1 MTSVLWLASHE
12 LKRKVYDTLCL
23 YTASVDMEAQN
34 TLTMGHLIGEGT
46 PPPEPDCPG
55 MLVSVV
61 LLRNNGKRVLAAER
75 KATSPLIGR
84 LVLDDFP
91 RGPSMALV
99 CARQA
104 QLFANK
110 GGSVPYSI
118 YKPLFDPEIVHW
130 DSRGI
135 VIRGYEINSKDGESI
150 ECAQVWMV
158 TPILQ

>member
-104 QLFANK
+104 QLFADK
-110 GGSVPYSI
+110 RGSVPYSI
-118 YKPLFDPEIVHW
+118 HKPLFDPEIVHW

-135 VIRGYEINSKDGESI
+135 VIRGYEINTKDGQSI
-150 ECAQVWMV
+150 EHAQVWMV
-158 TPILQ
+158 TPVVQ

>member
-1 MTSVLWLASHE
+1 MGI
-12 LKRKVYDTLCL
+12 
-23 YTASVDMEAQN
+23 QN
-34 TLTMGHLIGEGT
+34 TSSLSHLLADG
-46 PPPEPDCPG
+46 PQPSEPACPG

-61 LLRNNGKRVLAAER
+61 LLRNNGQRVRAAER
-75 KATSPLIGR
+75 KTGSPLIGR
-84 LVLDDFP
+84 LVLNDFP

-118 YKPLFDPEIVHW
+118 HKPLFDPEIVHW

-135 VIRGYEINSKDGESI
+135 VIRGYEINTEDGQSI
-150 ECAQVWMV
+150 EHAQVWMV
-158 TPILQ
+158 TPVVQ

>member
-1 MTSVLWLASHE
+1 LPWHARV
-12 LKRKVYDTLCL
+12 R
-23 YTASVDMEAQN
+23 
-34 TLTMGHLIGEGT
+34 
-46 PPPEPDCPG
+46 
-55 MLVSVV
+55 V
-61 LLRNNGKRVLAAER
+61 LLRNNGRRVLAAER

-91 RGPSMALV
+91 RGYGMALV

-110 GGSVPYSI
+110 GGTVPYSI
-118 YKPLFDPEIVHW
+118 HKPLFDPEIVHW